1 MTCSRRGR
9 GQLEDQPLVGHI
21 PAQDR
26 LVRHLLDTGSFT
38 EADAA
43 FDELI
48 AGGANYV
55 DARWVRSTVL
65 VHRAMLAWRIGRIPL
80 ALELITEG
88 WTELDTQPPS
98 GGSAAHT
105 VSMLGFLL
113 EGIGR
118 RGPAMDLMSLAVQ
131 IARDSGDQDALAH
144 CQLREGIS
152 RVFRA
157 ANQPEQASHQFAAA
171 RELCEEAQSLT
182 KLGGVKRTALACLA
196 RSLAGMD
203 DFEAAERIAQE
214 SLALSR
220 ETSEHYGAAM
230 ANWVLAVIRR
240 SQNVL
245 TEARTFAARA
255 LESAETIHESFLMM
269 RFSRELAEICR
280 QLGDPVGEA
289 AALRRAVSAAVSA
302 VDILKEGLGQALEQ
316 RRVAT
321 QAQRMAMAAR
331 EAALRDPLTGL
342 ANRLGLERMAPVLLE
357 RTASAGRIPWL
368 VLLDVDYFKDVN
380 DFAGH
385 TAGDVVLQEIANLLR
400 RECRAGDLLC
410 RWAGDEFVV
419 LLVDAAEDSREAGPR
434 VAERIRSAVNAHDWR
449 LVLGRLE
456 KKPTVSIGVSAGH
469 HDLDQLF
476 AAADIGLY
484 KAKRAGR
491 NRVETGEE
499 RQAQD

>member
-1 MTCSRRGR
+1 M
-9 GQLEDQPLVGHI
+9 QLEDQPLAGHI

-26 LVRHLLDTGSFT
+26 LVRQLLDAGRFT
-38 EADAA
+38 RADAA
-43 FDELI
+43 FDELL
-48 AGGANYV
+48 AGGANFV

-65 VHRAMLAWRIGRIPL
+65 VQRALVAWRLGRIPL

-118 RGPAMDLMSLAVQ
+118 RGPAMDLMALAVQ
-131 IARDSGDQDALAH
+131 IARDSGDQPALAH
-144 CQLREGIS
+144 CLLREGLS

-157 ANQPEQASHQFAAA
+157 ASQPDQAAHQFAAA
-171 RELCEEAQSLT
+171 CELCEEAQSLA
-182 KLGGVKRTALACLA
+182 KPGPVKRAALAVMA
-196 RSLAGMD
+196 RALSGTDEL
-203 DFEAAERIAQE
+203 ETAERIAQE
-214 SLALSR
+214 TLTLGRDAADN
-220 ETSEHYGAAM
+220 YAM
-230 ANWVLAVIRR
+230 AIANWALADIRR
-240 SQNVL
+240 TQGVM
-245 TEARTFAARA
+245 TEARTFASRA
-255 LESAETIHESFLMM
+255 LEGAETIHESILMM

-280 QLGDPVGEA
+280 NLGDSVGEA
-289 AALRRAVSAAVSA
+289 AALRRAVTAAVSA

-357 RTASAGRIPWL
+357 RTDAAGRIPWL
-368 VLLDVDYFKDVN
+368 VLLDVDWFKEVN

-385 TAGDVVLQEIANLLR
+385 TAGDVVLQEVANLLR

-419 LLVDAAEDSREAGPR
+419 LLVDAAEYSREAGPI
-434 VAERIRSAVNAHDWR
+434 VAERIRSAVNTHDWR

-456 KKPTVSIGVSAGH
+456 KKPTVSIGVAAGPN
-469 HDLDQLF
+469 DLDQLF
-476 AAADIGLY
+476 AAADIALY

-491 NRVETGEE
+491 NRVETDGE
-499 RQAQD
+499 QTGSG

>member
-1 MTCSRRGR
+1 M
-9 GQLEDQPLVGHI
+9 QLEDQPLAGHI

-26 LVRHLLDTGSFT
+26 LVRQLLDAGRFT
-38 EADAA
+38 RADAA
-43 FDELI
+43 FDELL
-48 AGGANYV
+48 AGGSNSV
-55 DARWVRSTVL
+55 DSRWVRSTVL
-65 VHRAMLAWRIGRIPL
+65 VHRAVLAWRLGRIPL
-80 ALELITEG
+80 ALELLTDG
-88 WTELDTQPPS
+88 WTELDTQPPT

-105 VSMLGFLL
+105 ISMLGFML

-131 IARDSGDQDALAH
+131 IARESGDQPTLAH

-157 ANQPEQASHQFAAA
+157 ATHPDQAAHQFAAA
-171 RELCEEAQSLT
+171 RELSEEAQSLA
-182 KLGGVKRTALACLA
+182 KPGRVKRSALAVLA
-196 RSLAGMD
+196 RSLAGMG
-203 DFEAAERIAQE
+203 EVETAERVAHE
-214 SLALSR
+214 ALKLARDSSDIYA
-220 ETSEHYGAAM
+220 TAM
-230 ANWVLAVIRR
+230 ANWVLAGIKR
-240 SQNVL
+240 SEGVL
-245 TEARTFAARA
+245 TEARTFASRA
-255 LESAETIHESFLMM
+255 LEGAENVHESLLMM
-269 RFSRELAEICR
+269 RFSSELAEICR
-280 QLGDPVGEA
+280 SLGDPVGEA
-289 AALRRAVSAAVSA
+289 AALRRAVTAAFSA

-357 RTASAGRIPWL
+357 RTAAAGRIPWL
-368 VLLDVDYFKDVN
+368 VLLDVDWFKDVN

-385 TAGDVVLQEIANLLR
+385 TAGDVVLQEVANMLR

-419 LLVDAAEDSREAGPR
+419 LLVDAAEDSREAGPL
-434 VAERIRSAVNAHDWR
+434 VAERIRAAVNAHDWR

-456 KKPTVSIGVSAGH
+456 KKPTVSIGVAAGPN
-469 HDLDQLF
+469 DLDQLF
-476 AAADIGLY
+476 ASADIALY

-491 NRVETGEE
+491 NRVETESREPGS
-499 RQAQD
+499 D

>member
-1 MTCSRRGR
+1 M
-9 GQLEDQPLVGHI
+9 QLEDQPLAGHI

-26 LVRHLLDTGSFT
+26 LVRQLLDAGRFT
-38 EADAA
+38 RADAA
-43 FDELI
+43 FDELL
-48 AGGANYV
+48 AGGSNFV
-55 DARWVRSTVL
+55 DSRWVRSTVL
-65 VHRAMLAWRIGRIPL
+65 VHRAVLAWRLGRIPL
-80 ALELITEG
+80 ALELLTDG

-105 VSMLGFLL
+105 ISMLGFML

-131 IARDSGDQDALAH
+131 VAREAGDQPTLAH

-157 ANQPEQASHQFAAA
+157 ASHPDQAAHQFTAA
-171 RELCEEAQSLT
+171 RELCEEAQSLA
-182 KLGGVKRTALACLA
+182 KPGRVKRSALAVLA
-196 RSLAGMD
+196 RALAGMGEWD
-203 DFEAAERIAQE
+203 TAERIAHE
-214 SLALSR
+214 SLKLARDS
-220 ETSEHYGAAM
+220 SDIYASAM
-230 ANWVLAVIRR
+230 ANWVLAEIKR
-240 SQNVL
+240 SQQVL
-245 TEARTFAARA
+245 TEARTYASRA
-255 LESAETIHESFLMM
+255 LEGAENIHESLLMM
-269 RFSRELAEICR
+269 RFSQELAEICR
-280 QLGDPVGEA
+280 SLGDSVGEA
-289 AALRRAVSAAVSA
+289 AALRRAMAAAFAA

-357 RTASAGRIPWL
+357 RTAAAGRIPWL
-368 VLLDVDYFKDVN
+368 VLLDVDWFKDVN

-385 TAGDVVLQEIANLLR
+385 TAGDVVLQEVANLLR

-419 LLVDAAEDSREAGPR
+419 LLVDAAEDSREAGPL
-434 VAERIRSAVNAHDWR
+434 VAERIRAAVNAHDWR

-456 KKPTVSIGVSAGH
+456 KKPTVSIGVAAGPS
-469 HDLDQLF
+469 DLDQLF
-476 AAADIGLY
+476 ASADIALY

-491 NRVETGEE
+491 NRVETES
-499 RQAQD
+499 QAPGSG

>member
-1 MTCSRRGR
+1 M
-9 GQLEDQPLVGHI
+9 QPEEQPLAGHI

-26 LVRHLLDTGSFT
+26 KVRRLLDAGSFT

-43 FDELI
+43 FDELL
-48 AGGANYV
+48 AGGSNFV
-55 DARWVRSTVL
+55 DERWVRSTVL
-65 VHRAMLAWRIGRIPL
+65 VHRALLAWRLGRIPL
-80 ALELITEG
+80 ALELIAEG

-98 GGSAAHT
+98 GASSAHT

-118 RGPAMDLMSLAVQ
+118 RDPAMDLMSLAVQ
-131 IARDSGDQDALAH
+131 IARDSGDQPALAH
-144 CQLREGIS
+144 CQLREGLA

-157 ANQPEQASHQFAAA
+157 ANQPEQSAHHFTAA
-171 RELCEEAQSLT
+171 RELCEEAQSLA
-182 KLGGVKRTALACLA
+182 KPGDIKRSALACLA
-196 RSLAGMD
+196 RSLFGTGD
-203 DFEAAERIAQE
+203 VEAAERVARE
-214 SLALSR
+214 TLALSR
-220 ETSEHYGAAM
+220 DASDGYAM
-230 ANWVLAVIRR
+230 ALANWVLAVIRR
-240 SQNVL
+240 SQGVL
-245 TEARTFAARA
+245 TEARTFASRS
-255 LESAETIHESFLMM
+255 LESAENIRESFLMM
-269 RFSRELAEICR
+269 LSSRELAEICR
-280 QLGDPVGEA
+280 ELGDPVGEA
-289 AALRRAVSAAVSA
+289 VALRRAVSAAVSA
-302 VDILKEGLGQALEQ
+302 VAILKEGLGQALEQ

-357 RTASAGRIPWL
+357 RNASAGRIPWL
-368 VLLDVDYFKDVN
+368 VLLDVDYFKEVN

-385 TAGDVVLQEIANLLR
+385 TAGDVALQEVANLLR

-419 LLVDAAEDSREAGPR
+419 LLVDAAEDSRDAGPV
-434 VAERIRSAVNAHDWR
+434 VAERIRAAVNGHDWR
-449 LVLGRLE
+449 LVLGKLE
-456 KKPTVSIGVSAGH
+456 KKPTVSIGVASGP

-491 NRVETGEE
+491 NRVENGTEALE
-499 RQAQD
+499 PTQEPDH